1 MLAVFF
7 SLPPKL
13 QAASINTLVVSLEQ
27 EFLNVV
33 KNCIP
38 VADPQIAF
46 RGSADPICR
55 HAFSKNSILAFVIF
69 SKKYVP

>member
-7 SLPPKL
+7 SLPPEL
-13 QAASINTLVVSLEQ
+13 QAASIHTLAVSLEQ

-46 RGSADPICR
+46 RGSADALELRSFADTHFRRI
-55 HAFSKNSILAFVIF
+55 AS
-69 SKKYVP
+69 